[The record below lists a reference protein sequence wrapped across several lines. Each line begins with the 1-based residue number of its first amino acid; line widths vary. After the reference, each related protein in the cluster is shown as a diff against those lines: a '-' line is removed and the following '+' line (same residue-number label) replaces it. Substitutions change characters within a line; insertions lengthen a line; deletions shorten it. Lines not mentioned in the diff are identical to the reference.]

1 VPLREF
7 QGFSAERVD
16 RPLEREPGTAPELWR
31 RAWRP
36 PSGAF
41 DLALH
46 RFLGL
51 QWLVSHFQV
60 VNEPNANR
68 VTGAL
73 ARLARRVDPPSH
85 TVLVVDDDASIRFLC
100 RVNLELEGW
109 AVREA
114 ETLEQAREQLA
125 DGSVDVV
132 LLDVHVGS
140 ASGVDFLEEIRA
152 YHPRLPVGMLTGSVG
167 STTLEGVEADA
178 VISKPFRLEQLTGT
192 VRDLA
197 KRAERKAG

>member
-1 VPLREF
+1 
-7 QGFSAERVD
+7 
-16 RPLEREPGTAPELWR
+16 
-31 RAWRP
+31 
-36 PSGAF
+36 
-41 DLALH
+41 
-46 RFLGL
+46 
-51 QWLVSHFQV
+51 V
-60 VNEPNANR
+60 VNEPGRNPGT
-68 VTGAL
+68 VAL
-73 ARLARRVDPPSH
+73 ATLARRVDPPSH

-140 ASGVDFLEEIRA
+140 ASGVGFLEEIRGD
-152 YHPRLPVGMLTGSVG
+152 YPRLPVAMLTGSVG
-167 STTLEGVEADA
+167 SPTLEGANPDA

-197 KRAERKAG
+197 ARAERKAG

>member
-1 VPLREF
+1 
-7 QGFSAERVD
+7 
-16 RPLEREPGTAPELWR
+16 
-31 RAWRP
+31 
-36 PSGAF
+36 
-41 DLALH
+41 
-46 RFLGL
+46 
-51 QWLVSHFQV
+51 
-60 VNEPNANR
+60 
-68 VTGAL
+68 
-73 ARLARRVDPPSH
+73 VDPPSH

-114 ETLEQAREQLA
+114 ETLEEAREQLA

-152 YHPRLPVGMLTGSVG
+152 YHPRLPVAMLTGSVG
-167 STTLEGVEADA
+167 SPTLEGVEADA
-178 VISKPFRLEQLTGT
+178 VISKPFRPEHLTGT

-197 KRAERKAG
+197 KRVERKAG